1 MGGTKVLP
9 TTPINNRFIIYN
21 LELYSQIYT
30 QIKVV
35 RSPNNSLHNNYLIR

>member
-21 LELYSQIYT
+21 LELYT